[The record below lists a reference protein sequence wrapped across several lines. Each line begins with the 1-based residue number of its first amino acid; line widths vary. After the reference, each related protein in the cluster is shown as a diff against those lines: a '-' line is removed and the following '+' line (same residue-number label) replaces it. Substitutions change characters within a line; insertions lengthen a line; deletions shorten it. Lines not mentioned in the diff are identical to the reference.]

1 MTDAEI
7 LEVISRAI
15 REETDNPD
23 IVVGPATTA
32 ADVPGW
38 DSLAHGRIMLA
49 IEIELGARCNIEDTY
64 AAANVGDLVPLFR
77 AALRQGER

>member
-7 LEVISRAI
+7 LEVIRRAV
-15 REETDNPD
+15 REETGNPD
-23 IVVGPATTA
+23 AIVDPATTA

-49 IEIELGARCNIEDTY
+49 IEVELGARCDIEKTY
-64 AAANVGDLVPLFR
+64 AAANVGELVPLFR
-77 AALRQGER
+77 EALREGEP